1 MILQKNDTIGIA
13 ATARHIDEATI
24 ANTVEL
30 LESWGLKVKLS
41 SALFERDNAFAGND
55 AARAKAFNELLLD
68 NEVKAILLARGGYGT
83 VRIIDNIDFSRFSE
97 NPKLIIGFSDVTVIH
112 AHINKHY
119 AVPTLHA
126 CMPITM
132 QGDYYNETT
141 INSLQNALFNN
152 KINYTFAQHPLNRRG
167 DVTAKLVGGNLSV
180 LFSLLSSDS
189 LVSFDDCILFIEDIG
204 EYYYHI
210 DRMMIALKRAGKLA
224 KLKGLLVGGMSNMNE
239 NSPPFE
245 FNKDCYQ
252 IIKETIADYSYP
264 VYFGFPAGHE
274 ALNVAIRLGSVCTLR
289 SEAAQVY
296 FEQ

>member
-13 ATARHIDEATI
+13 ATARHIDEVTI
-24 ANTVEL
+24 ANTVKL
-30 LESWGLKVKLS
+30 LESWGLKAKLS

-55 AARAKAFNELLLD
+55 VSRAKAFNELLLD
-68 NEVKAILLARGGYGT
+68 KEVKAILLARGGYGT
-83 VRIIDNIDFSRFSE
+83 VRIIDHIDFSHFAE

-112 AHINKHY
+112 SHINKHY
-119 AVPTLHA
+119 TVPTLHA

-132 QGDYYNETT
+132 QGSYYNETT
-141 INSLQNALFNN
+141 ISSFQNALLNN
-152 KINYTFAQHPLNRRG
+152 KINYTFAQHVLNRKG
-167 DVTAKLVGGNLSV
+167 DVTARLVGGNLSV
-180 LFSLLSSDS
+180 LYSLLASDS

-239 NSPPFE
+239 NASPFE
-245 FNKDCYQ
+245 FNKNCYQ
-252 IIKETIADYSYP
+252 IINETVAEYDYP

-274 ALNVAIRLGSVCTLR
+274 ALNVAIRLGSPCTLR
-289 SEAAQVY
+289 SDATQVY

>member
-24 ANTVEL
+24 ANTVRL

-55 AARAKAFNELLLD
+55 ASRAKAFNELLLD
-68 NEVKAILLARGGYGT
+68 GEVKAILLARGGYGT
-83 VRIIDNIDFSRFSE
+83 IRIIDDIDFSGFAE

-119 AVPTLHA
+119 PTPTLHA

-141 INSLQNALFNN
+141 ISSLQNALFNN
-152 KINYTFAQHPLNRRG
+152 KINYTFAKHPLNRNG
-167 DVTAKLVGGNLSV
+167 NVEAKLVGGNLSV
-180 LFSLLSSDS
+180 LYSLLASDS

-224 KLKGLLVGGMSNMNE
+224 KLKGLLVGGMSSMNE
-239 NSPPFE
+239 NAPPFE

-252 IIKETIADYSYP
+252 IISETVAEYNYP
-264 VYFGFPAGHE
+264 VYFSFPAGHE
-274 ALNVAIRLGSVCTLR
+274 ALNVAIRLGSLCTLR
-289 SEAAQVY
+289 SDATQVY

>member
-13 ATARHIDEATI
+13 ATARHIDEISI
-24 ANTVEL
+24 ANTVKL

-55 AARAKAFNELLLD
+55 LSRAQAFNELLLD

-83 VRIIDNIDFSRFSE
+83 VRIIDHIDFSHFTE

-112 AHINKHY
+112 SHINRHY
-119 AVPTLHA
+119 TVPTLHA

-132 QGDYYNETT
+132 QGSYYNETT
-141 INSLQNALFNN
+141 INSLRNALFSPA
-152 KINYTFAQHPLNRRG
+152 ISYTFAQHPLNRKR

-180 LFSLLSSDS
+180 LYSLLGSDS

-239 NSPPFE
+239 NAPPFE

-252 IIKETIADYSYP
+252 IINETVAEYNYP

-274 ALNVAIRLGSVCTLR
+274 ALNVAIRLGAVCTLR
-289 SEAAQVY
+289 SDAAQVY